1 MKVKPKIS
9 YKLAGTNIE
18 IDKNKVYEVS
28 IAKNIPNAN
37 KDGLIWCEEIL
48 LKTGEYEI
56 IEP

>member
-28 IAKNIPNAN
+28 IAKNIPNAD
-37 KDGLIWCEEIL
+37 KKGLIWCGEIL